1 MMWKRI
7 YALFVARNTEFF
19 RDRSALAWSILLP
32 IMIIFVFAYAFTDEN
47 PKKFKV
53 AYIVSASLVE
63 KDRVTQENN
72 PAFEK
77 FMSTRYIQFIP
88 VQAIDANLRK
98 IERHQIDLLIDSKTA
113 RYWINQTSPNGYIV
127 EKLLIAAYAHSTRT
141 PSTRTPIQTMVDGDQ
156 VRYLDW
162 VIPGVM
168 AMNMMWGA
176 LFGIG
181 FVIVRYRKMGV
192 LKRLRATPVKPI
204 EFLTAQIMSRLWLLI
219 VVNTLIFIGMDFF
232 LNFRM
237 NGSYVDLFLVFT
249 LGCICLICCGLL
261 IAARISNEEVANG
274 MLNLISWPM
283 MFLSGVWFSLEG
295 AHPWMQKFAL
305 ILPLTHVTEA
315 AREIMIDGAGLAQ
328 VSDHLLVLIL
338 TSIILLLIGAKI
350 FRWE

>member
-1 MMWKRI
+1 MMWKRM

-32 IMIIFVFAYAFTDEN
+32 IMIIFVFAYAFTDES
-47 PKKFKV
+47 PEKFKV
-53 AYIVSASLVE
+53 AHLVANDLVKE
-63 KDRVTQENN
+63 ESN

-77 FMSTRYIQFIP
+77 FKSTRYIQFIP
-88 VQAIDANLRK
+88 VQAIDVNLRK
-98 IERHQIDLLIDSKTA
+98 IERHQIDLLIDAKTS

-127 EKLLIAAYAHSTRT
+127 EKLLIAAYINSSQT
-141 PSTRTPIQTMVDGDQ
+141 PVKTTVEGDQ

-162 VIPGVM
+162 VIPGVI

-232 LNFRM
+232 LDFRM
-237 NGSYVDLFLVFT
+237 YGSYVDLFVVFT
-249 LGCICLICCGLL
+249 LGCICLICCALL

-315 AREIMIDGAGLAQ
+315 AREIMIDGVGLTQ
-328 VSDHLLVLIL
+328 VLDHLLVLTF
-338 TSIILLLIGAKI
+338 TSIILLVIGAKI

>member
-1 MMWKRI
+1 MMWKRM

-47 PKKFKV
+47 PEKFKV
-53 AYIVSASLVE
+53 AYLVVDDMVAT
-63 KDRVTQENN
+63 KDNN
-72 PAFEK
+72 TAFQK

-88 VQAIDANLRK
+88 VQALDVNLRK
-98 IERHQIDLLIDSKTA
+98 IERHQIDLLIDPKTS

-127 EKLLIAAYAHSTRT
+127 EKLLIAAYIGNNIA
-141 PSTRTPIQTMVDGDQ
+141 PIQTTVDGDQ

-162 VIPGVM
+162 VIPGVI

-232 LNFRM
+232 LDFRM
-237 NGSYVDLFLVFT
+237 YGSYVDLFLVFT

-328 VSDHLLVLIL
+328 VLDHLLVLAV
-338 TSIILLLIGAKI
+338 TSIFLLLIGAKI